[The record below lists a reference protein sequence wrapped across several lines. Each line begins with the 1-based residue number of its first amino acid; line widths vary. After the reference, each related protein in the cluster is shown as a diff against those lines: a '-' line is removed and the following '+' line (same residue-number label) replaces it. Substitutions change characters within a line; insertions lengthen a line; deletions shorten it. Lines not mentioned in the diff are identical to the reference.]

1 MAIVAPFGFECFI
14 TVLASKIFLV
24 SILLAIGTSFIP
36 LGCFTGPTGTGPS
49 GLRFYEQLRL
59 VLTLQLLLVVVADV
73 VENLRGAGLGAIAEC
88 ALKVGSVRQMLEVV
102 LLQKRPIGRRLHLTA
117 VQAHGLAP
125 RLHNLDYYSA
135 RKQDFPRLHPPRHR
149 NQLHPA
155 WLLYRTYWDWTI
167 WAPVL

>member
-73 VENLRGAGLGAIAEC
+73 VENLRGACLGAIAEC

-102 LLQKRPIGRRLHLTA
+102 LLQKRPIGRRLHLAA

-125 RLHNLDYYSA
+125 RLHNLEAVLDNVLEVVLLEHVRAPSI
-135 RKQDFPRLHPPRHR
+135 HR
-149 NQLHPA
+149 GDLFA
-155 WLLYRTYWDWTI
+155 AV
-167 WAPVL
+167 WAQV